1 MADLTESIRTWLN
14 TGINDA
20 TVHTGEDV
28 PQQITGDFVWFMRS
42 GETVDDNLNGPQD
55 IISASID
62 VEIVSTNLDACRT
75 LTEKVKYLFRSH
87 GGFTITFTENSVTHR
102 IAGFDVENHD
112 DSYLPHL
119 VELDEKLH
127 IGSFNL
133 TAFYG

>member
-1 MADLTESIRTWLN
+1 M
-14 TGINDA
+14 
-20 TVHTGEDV
+20 
-28 PQQITGDFVWFMRS
+28 
-42 GETVDDNLNGPQD
+42 NGAQD